1 MSTTTRDDVIA
12 LEQEAVDHAYA
23 CYEARL
29 AEMSGTVTATA
40 SATGKDGIAN
50 KKDAEER
57 AAAYGNLGGES
68 LVFARV
74 DAPEEPGEEPRPW
87 YVGRRPV
94 SDVRTRDTV
103 VVLWTSGMATKWL
116 EARQE
121 APGDVVLRRRL
132 RCAERVVEDYSDEIA
147 VPGALSGTVPEA
159 APEAVPD
166 TASGTVPDVGLVP
179 TPRPAADDLP
189 TAGRPGTA
197 RRGERERTPARTPAD
212 IARIQR
218 RRPPRPDD
226 FLLREL
232 QRSRGGRM
240 RDIVETIRRDQMA
253 LVTGSPTDIL
263 VVQGGPGTGKSAV
276 GLHRV
281 TWLVNNEHFTAS
293 DILVIGPHQ
302 RFLDYVGQVL
312 PTLGTRDVNAVQL
325 TRLWEGDALGTDT
338 PRTRLVKSDERM
350 TAVLRRRVEREC
362 RPEALDALLTAPS
375 YEGDEP
381 AFTVTAG
388 STTLRV
394 PRSEVLALL
403 DEARGGDGA
412 HRERR
417 DRFRTQLVDRLLAEL
432 VAVAPRRGADGS
444 IRRSLER
451 NRKVER
457 LLDRVWPSPGAL
469 EALRSLYDSLD
480 LLRACGSG
488 VLDDE
493 EQAAL
498 HRPRAATADGDPWT
512 VDDLVLLE
520 ELRYLITGGT
530 PRRYGHIVVDEAQ
543 DLTPMQAR
551 TLRRRVARGGSMTI
565 LGDLAQATGP
575 RVHTDW
581 EELGTLLSDH
591 GDWRVAELT
600 TSYRVPTEI
609 MEFVAPLARTVAPS
623 LSYPVAVREAGEGA
637 VRTIATEPWRLLDDT
652 VAQAV
657 RLLGSN
663 DGHTLRS
670 VAVIVPDDSG
680 WLVEIARH
688 LDEADGLTQQER
700 EAVSVL
706 AAAQAKGMEYDHVLV
721 VEPATIA
728 ARGPAG
734 LRQLYIALTRSTQTL
749 TVLHTAPL
757 PEALTNPGAADPGA
771 ADPGTA
777 DPAEQP
783 PPDTTPGTDKVADS
797 AAGPA
802 TAAVNAPEIGTDIK
816 VRVIGHTTGGNYKV
830 EAVPPATDRPLLLA
844 VRHGSAPPASGTEMD
859 AWVLRHASNV
869 TFVTVDERGRRPISP
884 TMAER
889 YVDALTVVVELTDGN
904 VPDDARARLSEL
916 KGMANRCLRL
926 DQHDWLDV
934 WRVLG
939 SPDRE
944 RLALLRDLAAYTNR
958 ALASDTP
965 DLDRFRAELRRSG
978 WAGALAEARRTLE
991 QRLADETAG
1000 RPVDGERD
1008 TEPAAARSPRPTPSG
1023 RTEPPAPPTPQQP
1036 EQLEQS
1042 EPEENHPMPSTTA
1055 GTLAPASEPTAG
1067 PSTDDLLRFLETSA
1081 ATDRTCKTHEAVRF
1095 ELMAALLRADRQPKA
1110 DSPVIDVS
1118 CTTEH
1123 GHFLYEVLG
1132 AGQSTYPDLRSGAVR
1147 LREVDHTLPTAAD
1160 RLYLVLSQPP
1170 AEDWSPGTVH
1180 GVFGVHVLW
1189 RTPQGW
1195 GGQDTTTALG
1205 LDPGQV

>member
-12 LEQEAVDHAYA
+12 LEQKAVDHAYA

-29 AEMSGTVTATA
+29 AEMNGTGAATA

-50 KKDAEER
+50 KKDAEQR
-57 AAAYGNLGGES
+57 AAAYGSLGGES

-74 DAPEEPGEEPRPW
+74 DAPEESGGEPRPW

-147 VPGALSGTVPEA
+147 VPGALSGTVSEA
-159 APEAVPD
+159 ALDAALDAAPD
-166 TASGTVPDVGLVP
+166 AGLVP
-179 TPRPAADDLP
+179 TPRPAADDAP
-189 TAGRPGTA
+189 TAGRPGA
-197 RRGERERTPARTPAD
+197 AKHGERPPAHTPAD

-218 RRPPRPDD
+218 RKRPLQPDD

-232 QRSRGGRM
+232 QRSRSGRM
-240 RDIVETIRRDQMA
+240 RDIVETIRRDQMD

-312 PTLGTRDVNAVQL
+312 PTLGTRDVNSVQL
-325 TRLWEGDALGTDT
+325 SRLWEGEALGTDT
-338 PRTRLVKSDERM
+338 PRARLVKSDERM
-350 TAVLRRRVEREC
+350 AAVLRRRVEREC

-375 YEGDEP
+375 FEGDEP

-403 DEARGGDGA
+403 AEARGGDGA

-417 DRFRTQLVDRLLAEL
+417 DRFRNQLVDRLLAEL
-432 VAVAPRRGADGS
+432 VAVAPRRGADGT

-451 NRKVER
+451 NRRVER

-469 EALRSLYDSLD
+469 EALRSLYDSPD
-480 LLRACGSG
+480 LLRACGAG

-512 VDDLVLLE
+512 LDDLVLLE
-520 ELRYLITGGT
+520 ELRYLITGET
-530 PRRYGHIVVDEAQ
+530 PRRYGHIVIDEAQ

-551 TLRRRVARGGSMTI
+551 TLRRRVARGGSMTV

-600 TSYRVPTEI
+600 TSYRVPAEI

-623 LSYPVAVREAGEGA
+623 LPYPQAVREAGEGA
-637 VRTIATEPWRLLDDT
+637 VRTIVTEPWRLLDDT

-657 RLLGSN
+657 RLLGSS

-680 WLVEIARH
+680 WLDEIARH

-757 PEALTNPGAADPGA
+757 PQALTNT
-771 ADPGTA
+771 GTA
-777 DPAEQP
+777 GSAEQP
-783 PPDTTPGTDKVADS
+783 PTGTIPGTDEVAGS
-797 AAGPA
+797 TAGPA
-802 TAAVNAPEIGTDIK
+802 TAAGNAPEIGTDIK
-816 VRVIGHTTGGNYKV
+816 VRVVGHTTGGNYKV
-830 EAVPPATDRPLLLA
+830 EAVSPATDRPLLLA
-844 VRHGSAPPASGTEMD
+844 VRHGSTPPETGAELD
-859 AWVLRHASNV
+859 AWVLRHTSNV

-889 YVDALTVVVELTDGN
+889 YVDALTVVGELADGD
-904 VPDDARARLSEL
+904 VADDARARLSEL

-939 SPDRE
+939 SPDRD
-944 RLALLRDLAAYTNR
+944 RLALLRDLAANTNR

-965 DLDRFRAELRRSG
+965 DLDRFRAELQRSG
-978 WAGALAEARRTLE
+978 WAEALAEARRTLE
-991 QRLADETAG
+991 QRLAAKAAG
-1000 RPVDGERD
+1000 RPVNENGA
-1008 TEPAAARSPRPTPSG
+1008 TEPAATRPPEPAPLR
-1023 RTEPPAPPTPQQP
+1023 RTEPPTPPQQP
-1036 EQLEQS
+1036 

-1055 GTLAPASEPTAG
+1055 GTVAPASEPTAG
-1067 PSTDDLLRFLETSA
+1067 PSTDLLRFLESSA

-1110 DSPVIDVS
+1110 DSLVVDVD

-1123 GHFLYEVLG
+1123 GRFLYEVLG
-1132 AGQSTYPDLRSGAVR
+1132 AGLSTYPDLRSGAAR
-1147 LREVDHTLPTAAD
+1147 LREVNHTLPAAAD
-1160 RLYLVLSQPP
+1160 RLYLVLSQSP
-1170 AEDWSPGTVH
+1170 AEDWSAATVH
-1180 GVFGVHVLW
+1180 DVFGVHLLW

-1195 GGQDTTTALG
+1195 GGQDTATALG
-1205 LDPGQV
+1205 LDPGQA

>member
-1 MSTTTRDDVIA
+1 MGTTTRDDVIA
-12 LEQEAVDHAYA
+12 LEQKAVDHAYA

-29 AEMSGTVTATA
+29 AEMNGTGAATA

-50 KKDAEER
+50 KKDAEQR

-74 DAPEEPGEEPRPW
+74 DVPEEPGGEPRPW

-116 EARQE
+116 EAQQE

-147 VPGALSGTVPEA
+147 VPGALSGTVSEA
-159 APEAVPD
+159 APDA
-166 TASGTVPDVGLVP
+166 ASDAGLVP
-179 TPRPAADDLP
+179 TPRPPADDAP
-189 TAGRPGTA
+189 KAGRPGTEK
-197 RRGERERTPARTPAD
+197 RGERPPARTPAD
-212 IARIQR
+212 VARIQR
-218 RRPPRPDD
+218 RRPPQPDD

-232 QRSRGGRM
+232 QRSRRGRM

-325 TRLWEGDALGTDT
+325 SRLWEGESLGTDT
-338 PRTRLVKSDERM
+338 PRARLVKSDERM
-350 TAVLRRRVEREC
+350 AAVLRRRIEREC
-362 RPEALDALLTAPS
+362 RPEALDGLLTAPS
-375 YEGDEP
+375 FEGDEP

-394 PRSEVLALL
+394 PRSGLLALL
-403 DEARGGDGA
+403 EEARGGDGA

-417 DRFRTQLVDRLLAEL
+417 DRFRTLLVDHLLAEL
-432 VAVAPRRGADGS
+432 AAVAPRRGADGT

-451 NRKVER
+451 NRRVER
-457 LLDRVWPSPGAL
+457 LLDRVWPSPGAR
-469 EALRSLYDSLD
+469 EALRSLYDSPD
-480 LLRACGSG
+480 LLRACAADL
-488 VLDDE
+488 LDDE

-512 VDDLVLLE
+512 LDDLVLLE
-520 ELRYLITGGT
+520 ELRYLITGEI

-551 TLRRRVARGGSMTI
+551 TLRRRVARGGSMTV

-600 TSYRVPTEI
+600 ASYRVPAEI

-623 LSYPVAVREAGEGA
+623 LPYPQAVREAGEGA
-637 VRTIATEPWRLLDDT
+637 VRTVATEPWRLLDDT
-652 VAQAV
+652 VAHAV
-657 RLLGSN
+657 RLLGSS

-680 WLVEIARH
+680 WLDEIARH
-688 LDEADGLTQQER
+688 LDAADGLTQQER

-757 PEALTNPGAADPGA
+757 PQALTDT
-771 ADPGTA
+771 GTP

-783 PPDTTPGTDKVADS
+783 PTGAAPGTDEVAGS
-797 AAGPA
+797 TAGPVTAAG
-802 TAAVNAPEIGTDIK
+802 NAPEIGTDIK
-816 VRVIGHTTGGNYKV
+816 VRVVGHTTGGNYKV
-830 EAVPPATDRPLLLA
+830 EAVSPATDRPLLLA
-844 VRHGSAPPASGTEMD
+844 VRHGSTPPETGAELD
-859 AWVLRHASNV
+859 AWVLRHTSNV
-869 TFVTVDERGRRPISP
+869 TFVTVDERGRRPVSL

-889 YVDALTVVVELTDGN
+889 YVDALTVIAELADGN
-904 VPDDARARLSEL
+904 VPNDARARLSEL

-934 WRVLG
+934 WRILG
-939 SPDRE
+939 SPDRD
-944 RLALLRDLAAYTNR
+944 RLALLRDLAANTNR

-965 DLDRFRAELRRSG
+965 DLDRFRAELQRTG
-978 WAGALAEARRTLE
+978 WAEALAEARRTME
-991 QRLADETAG
+991 QRLAAKTAD
-1000 RPVDGERD
+1000 RPVKENRG
-1008 TEPAAARSPRPTPSG
+1008 TEPAAARSPEPAPSG
-1023 RTEPPAPPTPQQP
+1023 RTEPSAPPQQP
-1036 EQLEQS
+1036 EQPEQS
-1042 EPEENHPMPSTTA
+1042 ELEENRPMPSTTT
-1055 GTLAPASEPTAG
+1055 GTDAPTSAPKAV
-1067 PSTDDLLRFLETSA
+1067 PSTDLLRFLETA
-1081 ATDRTCKTHEAVRF
+1081 AAADRVCKTHEAVRL
-1095 ELMAALLRADRQPKA
+1095 ELMAALLRADRQPNG
-1110 DSPVIDVS
+1110 DSPVVDVD

-1123 GHFLYEVLG
+1123 GRFLYEVLG
-1132 AGQSTYPDLRSGAVR
+1132 AGLSTYPDLRSGAAR
-1147 LREVDHTLPTAAD
+1147 LREANHTLPTTAD

-1170 AEDWSPGTVH
+1170 AEDWSAATVH
-1180 GVFGVHVLW
+1180 DVFGVHLLW

-1195 GGQDTTTALG
+1195 GGQDTATALG
-1205 LDPGQV
+1205 LDAGQA

>member
-1 MSTTTRDDVIA
+1 MSTTTRNDVIA
-12 LEQEAVDHAYA
+12 LEQKAVDKAYA

-29 AEMSGTVTATA
+29 AEMNGTGAATA

-50 KKDAEER
+50 KKDTEQR

-74 DAPEEPGEEPRPW
+74 DAPEEPGGEPRPW

-103 VVLWTSGMATKWL
+103 VVLWTSGMAAKWL
-116 EARQE
+116 EARPE
-121 APGDVVLRRRL
+121 APGDIVLRRRL
-132 RCAERVVEDYSDEIA
+132 RCAEHVVEDYFDEIA
-147 VPGALSGTVPEA
+147 VPGVLSGTAPETAPGTAPGAVPET
-159 APEAVPD
+159 V
-166 TASGTVPDVGLVP
+166 SGTGLVP
-179 TPRPAADDLP
+179 TPRPAADDAS
-189 TAGRPGTA
+189 TAARPGTA
-197 RRGERERTPARTPAD
+197 KRGKRPPAPTPGD
-212 IARIQR
+212 VVRIQR
-218 RRPPRPDD
+218 RRPPQPDD

-232 QRSRGGRM
+232 QRSRSGRM
-240 RDIVETIRRDQMA
+240 RDIVETIRHDQMT

-263 VVQGGPGTGKSAV
+263 VVQGGPGTGKSAI

-325 TRLWEGDALGTDT
+325 SRLWEGEALGTDT
-338 PRTRLVKSDERM
+338 PRARLVKSDERM
-350 TAVLRRRVEREC
+350 AAVLHRRVEREC

-375 YEGDEP
+375 FEGDEP

-394 PRSEVLALL
+394 PRSGILTLL
-403 DEARGGDGA
+403 DEARGSEGA

-417 DRFRTQLVDRLLAEL
+417 DRFRNLLVDRLLAEL
-432 VAVAPRRGADGS
+432 VALAPRRGADGT

-469 EALRSLYDSLD
+469 EALRSLYDSPD
-480 LLRACGSG
+480 LLRACGAD

-512 VDDLVLLE
+512 PEDLVLLE
-520 ELRYLITGGT
+520 ELRHLITGET

-551 TLRRRVARGGSMTI
+551 TLRRRVARGGSMTV

-575 RVHTDW
+575 RAHTDW
-581 EELGTLLSDH
+581 QELGTLLSDH

-600 TSYRVPTEI
+600 TSYRVPAEI
-609 MEFVAPLARTVAPS
+609 MEFVAPLARTIAPS
-623 LSYPVAVREAGEGA
+623 LPYPQAVREAGEDA

-657 RLLGSN
+657 RLLGSS
-663 DGHTLRS
+663 DGQTLRS

-680 WLVEIARH
+680 WLDEIARH
-688 LDEADGLTQQER
+688 LDEADGLTPQER

-728 ARGPAG
+728 ALGPAG
-734 LRQLYIALTRSTQTL
+734 LRQLYIALTRSTQSL

-757 PEALTNPGAADPGA
+757 PEALTNT
-771 ADPGTA
+771 GTA

-783 PPDTTPGTDKVADS
+783 PTGATPGTDAG
-797 AAGPA
+797 AGGTAGPA
-802 TAAVNAPEIGTDIK
+802 APAAPAAANAPEIGTDIK
-816 VRVIGHTTGGNYKV
+816 VRVVGQMTGGNYKV
-830 EAVPPATDRPLLLA
+830 EAVSAATDRPLLLA
-844 VRHGSAPPASGTEMD
+844 VRHGSAPPATGTKLN
-859 AWVLRHASNV
+859 AWVLRHTSNV
-869 TFVTVDERGRRPISP
+869 TFVTTDERGRRPISP

-889 YVDALTVVVELTDGN
+889 YVDALSVVQELADDN
-904 VPDDARARLSEL
+904 VPGDARARLSEL

-939 SPDRE
+939 SPDRD
-944 RLALLRDLAAYTNR
+944 RLALLRDLAANTNR
-958 ALASDTP
+958 TLASDAP
-965 DLDRFRAELRRSG
+965 DLDRFRAELQRSG
-978 WAGALAEARRTLE
+978 WADALAEARRTLE
-991 QRLADETAG
+991 QRLASTTAG
-1000 RPVDGERD
+1000 RPVEEARD
-1008 TEPAAARSPRPTPSG
+1008 TEPTAASAPGPT
-1023 RTEPPAPPTPQQP
+1023 PPAPPQ
-1036 EQLEQS
+1036 QLEQP
-1042 EPEENHPMPSTTA
+1042 EPEENHPMPSTATGIA
-1055 GTLAPASEPTAG
+1055 APTPEPMAG
-1067 PSTDDLLRFLETSA
+1067 PGTDLLRFLENA
-1081 ATDRTCKTHEAVRF
+1081 AAADRVCKTHEAVRF
-1095 ELMAALLRADRQPKA
+1095 ELLAVLFRADRQPKA
-1110 DSPVIDVS
+1110 DSPVVDAG

-1132 AGQSTYPDLRSGAVR
+1132 AGLSTYADLRSGAAR
-1147 LREVDHTLPTAAD
+1147 LHEINHTLEPTAD

-1170 AEDWSPGTVH
+1170 AEDWSAAAVH
-1180 GVFGVHVLW
+1180 DVFGVHVLW

-1195 GGQDTTTALG
+1195 GGQDTATALG
-1205 LDPGQV
+1205 LDPGQA